1 MRPSLTGKASGAGVT
16 THHPADIRLVMC
28 QEVGHTFG
36 LAHQDENQTNPNLGT
51 CMDYTRDPDGPPSNE
66 HPNSH
71 DYSQLVSIYSHTD
84 SFNTPTFAGLAG
96 ESPASWGTLVDGAA
110 GHGVATYVRDHGHGN
125 YVVTHVFW
133 AN

>member
-1 MRPSLTGKASGAGVT
+1 VALPDWRHVPVTYPLDGV
-16 THHPADIRLVMC
+16 
-28 QEVGHTFG
+28 EVGV
-36 LAHQDENQTNPNLGT
+36 LQRAHREEFLLG
-51 CMDYTRDPDGPPSNE
+51 RGIASSSHDPDGPPSNE

-110 GHGVATYVRDHGHGN
+110 GHGVATYVREHGHGN

>member
-1 MRPSLTGKASGAGVT
+1 VAIYNTLAYR
-16 THHPADIRLVMC
+16 RLAMC

-36 LAHQDENQTNPNLGT
+36 LAHQDENQPNPNLGT

-84 SFNTPTFAGLAG
+84 SFNTPTFSGAVAS
-96 ESPASWGTLVDGAA
+96 ESPASWGTLVEGSASQ
-110 GHGVATYVRDHGHGN
+110 GVGTYVRDHGHGN
-125 YVVTHVFW
+125 YTVTHVFW
-133 AN
+133 A